1 MKKELEQYF
10 GCEVKIAE
18 YKNKLPLPIFMT
30 MRDIVMVEIYGV
42 TFAIIDVMKETE
54 LSVAAM
60 KKQKA
65 KYEEAL
71 QCPVAYEVAIN
82 NVSMRNALVK
92 SGVPFVNLPGNVF
105 LPFMGIVLQDVY
117 RKQLVK
123 ADKMMPATQMV
134 FLELLYMSDE
144 ESVLKSEVANKL
156 NLTKTSITRATA
168 QLEEMG
174 LIQQM
179 KSGTEIAIKRNYSR
193 KEYYENAKGYLI
205 NPVQKVI
212 TIMRYEATFESF
224 SAGETALS
232 QESELNPPRIEE
244 RAIYKGEE
252 VVDQLEIVDARS
264 EDPDDCLKIQL
275 WKYNPSYF
283 ARERRVDPVSLA
295 CTFKGNEDERI
306 EMSIEDIDMILIM
319 EDNFPEFAS
328 VFWEYI
334 KEGGYKCGWKNEQNM
349 HFYSFTEGKF
359 GYPTMIELFSRKPGY
374 HLEIEEGIIPIHIDD
389 DTSSLSAILLN
400 DDFYKFM
407 MSGRRVVDGIGVLG
421 AEHLIPFKMYAWINL
436 LDRKRAGEHVNEK
449 DLKKHKYDVF
459 RLLQIV
465 TTGIKVESEGLV
477 TECIHRYIEEIS
489 AVDESEIRLLQ
500 MGMPFDRDRGVELLK
515 EIYL

>member
-1 MKKELEQYF
+1 MKKQLEKYF
-10 GCEVKIAE
+10 GCKVKIAE

-30 MRDIVMVEIYGV
+30 MRDIMIVEIYGV
-42 TFAIIDVMKETE
+42 NFAIIDVMKETE

-71 QCPVAYEVAIN
+71 QCPVAYEVALN

-92 SGVPFVNLPGNVF
+92 SGVPFVNLP
-105 LPFMGIVLQDVY
+105 GIVLQDVY

-283 ARERRVDPVSLA
+283 AREGRVDPVSLA

-306 EMSIEDIDMILIM
+306 EMSIE
-319 EDNFPEFAS
+319 
-328 VFWEYI
+328 
-334 KEGGYKCGWKNEQNM
+334 
-349 HFYSFTEGKF
+349 
-359 GYPTMIELFSRKPGY
+359 
-374 HLEIEEGIIPIHIDD
+374 
-389 DTSSLSAILLN
+389 
-400 DDFYKFM
+400 
-407 MSGRRVVDGIGVLG
+407 
-421 AEHLIPFKMYAWINL
+421 
-436 LDRKRAGEHVNEK
+436 
-449 DLKKHKYDVF
+449 
-459 RLLQIV
+459 
-465 TTGIKVESEGLV
+465 
-477 TECIHRYIEEIS
+477 
-489 AVDESEIRLLQ
+489 
-500 MGMPFDRDRGVELLK
+500 ELL
-515 EIYL
+515 EEL